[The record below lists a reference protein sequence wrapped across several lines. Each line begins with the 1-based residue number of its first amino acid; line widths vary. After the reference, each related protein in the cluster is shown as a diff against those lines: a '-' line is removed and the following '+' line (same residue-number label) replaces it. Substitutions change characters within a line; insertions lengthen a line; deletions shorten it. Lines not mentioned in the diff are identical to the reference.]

1 MKLQTHY
8 SQNLLFILF
17 MVICLHFIKQ
27 VALGFNT
34 FVALPVPACILRAL
48 LWKVL
53 MEYKFVM
60 LLTIAPFRNFH
71 HLLISQ
77 STQFFQW

>member
-27 VALGFNT
+27 VALAFNI
-34 FVALPVPACILRAL
+34 FVALPVFILRAL
-48 LWKVL
+48 LWKVP

-60 LLTIAPFRNFH
+60 LLTIVPFRNFH

-77 STQFFQW
+77 STQFLQW